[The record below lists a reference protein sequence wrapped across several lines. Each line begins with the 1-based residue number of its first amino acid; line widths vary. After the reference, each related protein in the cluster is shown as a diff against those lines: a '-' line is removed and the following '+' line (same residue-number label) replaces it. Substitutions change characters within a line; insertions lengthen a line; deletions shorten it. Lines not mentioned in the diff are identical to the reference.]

1 MARPKPPTI
10 ALSAFISFLHR
21 SLQQP
26 VPIFPHRLTHS
37 ASGRWLGAMSRFSTL
52 CRNYA
57 NLLYFDYAAR
67 ATVLLPVIMANP
79 INERCSCSA
88 CLHTCST
95 CCQNQISPYKTVCD
109 CKSNAFLWLTQEFGV
124 KTPVYRYFSS
134 LFRLDM
140 LFFTT
145 FGEADLAWTR
155 IYNGYKIHRSA
166 FSSLQ
171 SSHEENFSPNANNP
185 NTAIFA

>member
-1 MARPKPPTI
+1 MKHLHYRLQWRQRDSNPRPNKEPICFLHAYLGLNFRAMARPKPPTI
-10 ALSAFISFLHR
+10 ALSAVISFLHR

-52 CRNYA
+52 CRNQA

-95 CCQNQISPYKTVCD
+95 CCQNQISPYVCYMVD
-109 CKSNAFLWLTQEFGV
+109 IRCLCCLWDIRLFILLL
-124 KTPVYRYFSS
+124 YICFFCS
-134 LFRLDM
+134 LESD
-140 LFFTT
+140 
-145 FGEADLAWTR
+145 AK
-155 IYNGYKIHRSA
+155 YCS
-166 FSSLQ
+166 
-171 SSHEENFSPNANNP
+171 
-185 NTAIFA
+185 

>member
-1 MARPKPPTI
+1 MYICKKIILFICYRLYFSPYVNNTKSALTRFLWRQRDSNPRPNKEPICFLHAYLGLDFRATARPKPLTI
-10 ALSAFISFLHR
+10 ALSANISFQQC
-21 SLQQP
+21 SLPKP

-52 CRNYA
+52 CRNQA

-95 CCQNQISPYKTVCD
+95 CCQNQISPLFIQ
-109 CKSNAFLWLTQEFGV
+109 KSLEVFE
-124 KTPVYRYFSS
+124 
-134 LFRLDM
+134 
-140 LFFTT
+140 
-145 FGEADLAWTR
+145 
-155 IYNGYKIHRSA
+155 
-166 FSSLQ
+166 
-171 SSHEENFSPNANNP
+171 
-185 NTAIFA
+185 